1 MDPLGIINSGAGY
14 TSSVPATEART
25 TEKSQSGTAA
35 GGTDASTRAEGIRLP
50 EDRVT
55 LSGQNSETEASQTRT
70 TEQSGT
76 KKEPKPGEKT
86 TADGKSIDDPQ
97 VQQQI
102 SRLKQTEEKVKA
114 HEAAHK
120 AVGGNLASSASYS
133 YTQGPDG
140 RSYITGGEV
149 QIDMS
154 SGRTPEETIARMQ
167 QVIRAALA
175 PADPSGQ
182 DRAVA
187 AQAASQMAEAQ
198 QQKLQSESPTAKPDP
213 TQPVDPAEEAARE
226 AANPTTDEDQTTT
239 PTASGST
246 DTRIQQAYG
255 NPAVQAS
262 GRAAGNN
269 DRSDQSTVTRPGS
282 NFPQSNTDSLISAFA

>member
-1 MDPLGIINSGAGY
+1 MADMDPLGSITNRNYAAI
-14 TSSVPATEART
+14 P
-25 TEKSQSGTAA
+25 QSGETGRVPEQQSGSKSGGTPASATAA
-35 GGTDASTRAEGIRLP
+35 GIKLP
-50 EDRVT
+50 EDQVT
-55 LSGQNSETEASQTRT
+55 LSGRQPADNTSAEADPA
-70 TEQSGT
+70 
-76 KKEPKPGEKT
+76 KKELKPGEKT
-86 TADGKSIDDPQ
+86 TADGKSVEDPQ

-154 SGRTPEETIARMQ
+154 GGRTPEETISKMQ

-187 AQAASQMAEAQ
+187 AQAANQMAQAQ
-198 QQKLQSESPTAKPDP
+198 QQKLQSDSPTAEPDP
-213 TQPVDPAEEAARE
+213 TQPTDPVKEAIR
-226 AANPTTDEDQTTT
+226 AAVA
-239 PTASGST
+239 PTAAEDKSGPVGSKNS
-246 DTRIQQAYG
+246 DSRVQQAYG
-255 NPAVQAS
+255 NPAVQGNSSAS
-262 GRAAGNN
+262 HS
-269 DRSDQSTVTRPGS
+269 SDQR
-282 NFPQSNTDSLISAFA
+282 QSGFSLNDTSSLISALA